1 MAGLRYVEHRPR
13 PELRP
18 YLECLW
24 LAEDTRARSR
34 LPERVV
40 PDACPE
46 LIVHLADRFT
56 RQRGSR
62 FVRQPR
68 AFLAGTL
75 VFGGK
80 CERYHAAPGQ
90 LTPGQQAVTTKAKK
104 AKRRP

>member
-46 LIVHLADRFT
+46 LIVHLAHDDDVR
-56 RQRGSR
+56 RLGGVRRGHR
-62 FVRQPR
+62 APQPH
-68 AFLAGTL
+68 G
-75 VFGGK
+75 
-80 CERYHAAPGQ
+80 
-90 LTPGQQAVTTKAKK
+90 
-104 AKRRP
+104 